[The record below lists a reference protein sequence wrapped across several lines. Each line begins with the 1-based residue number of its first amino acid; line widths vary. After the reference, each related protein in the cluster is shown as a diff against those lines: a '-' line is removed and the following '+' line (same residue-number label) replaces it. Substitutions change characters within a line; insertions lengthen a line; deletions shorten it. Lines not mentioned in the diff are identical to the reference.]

1 MRRSC
6 ETCFFNVQ
14 TEDNGRHEDVC
25 HHPDHPGIQSNS
37 VFSDGCSDWIAG
49 RISRK
54 GDQSV
59 YQPKIHHERVRQL
72 YLLKEITG
80 IPMTVLLDRA
90 IEVYVTNHASSFAD
104 TQESVEP
111 NESDILDSDN
121 LHNQL

>member
-49 RISRK
+49 RISHR
-54 GDQSV
+54 GEQEG
-59 YQPKIHHERVRQL
+59 YQPEIRPERIGEL
-72 YLLKEITG
+72 YELKERMG
-80 IPMTVLLDRA
+80 IPMTVLLDKV
-90 IEVYVTNHASSFAD
+90 IEEYIK
-104 TQESVEP
+104 Q
-111 NESDILDSDN
+111 NETSDILNTD
-121 LHNQL
+121 